1 MGKYK
6 NRCFLTN
13 NIVECVNHLEGL
25 GYKSNPGS
33 GIAWALGVITDPTD
47 DSYTLLNG
55 NSVVEMFHKPK
66 EESLNYCK
74 SVEEF
79 KKLTSEL
86 DPDYV
91 EPEPEPEEQPA
102 ETEAV
107 LGEAAPEPEVVEE
120 KPAPKKKTTRKKTTK
135 TTETND

>member
-13 NIVECVNHLEGL
+13 NIVECVNHLEEL

-33 GIAWALGVITDPTD
+33 GIAWALGIITDPTD

-66 EESLNYCK
+66 EEGLTYCK

-91 EPEPEPEEQPA
+91 EPEPEEQPA
-102 ETEAV
+102 NTEAV
-107 LGEAAPEPEVVEE
+107 LGEAAPAEPEVVEE

>member
-6 NRCFLTN
+6 NSCLINFNLDEA
-13 NIVECVNHLEGL
+13 VEYLESL
-25 GYKSNPGS
+25 GYTKNGGENLP
-33 GIAWALGVITDPTD
+33 WALAILTDPETTTYKGLNSIEIVQISKKPQAEKPRF
-47 DSYTLLNG
+47 SY
-55 NSVVEMFHKPK
+55 SF
-66 EESLNYCK
+66 
-74 SVEEF
+74 EEF
-79 KKLTSEL
+79 QKLVSEPN
-86 DPDYV
+86 PDYV
-91 EPEPEPEEQPA
+91 EPEPEEQPA